1 MVTKL
6 SLILCFF
13 RKPSEGEHFKGLSF
27 TSISAVGAHAAM
39 AHYSPTNL
47 TDTRITR
54 NEIYLIDSGGQY
66 SDGTTDITRTL
77 HYGTPTD
84 DQKDSF
90 TRVLKGFI
98 SLSRAIFPTGAG
110 VNIIKEPCLF
120 LVSE

>member
-1 MVTKL
+1 
-6 SLILCFF
+6 
-13 RKPSEGEHFKGLSF
+13 
-27 TSISAVGAHAAM
+27 M
-39 AHYSPTNL
+39 AHYGPTNL
-47 TDTRITR
+47 TDQRITR

-98 SLSRAIFPTGAG
+98 SVARAIFPLGAT
-110 VNIIKEPCLF
+110 VNL
-120 LVSE
+120 L